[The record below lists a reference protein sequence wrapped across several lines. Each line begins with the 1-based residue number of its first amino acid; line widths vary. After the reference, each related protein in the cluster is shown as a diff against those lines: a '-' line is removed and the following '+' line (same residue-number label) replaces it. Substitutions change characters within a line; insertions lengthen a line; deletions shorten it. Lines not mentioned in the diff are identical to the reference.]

1 MFSHG
6 ICPSCMRTEIE
17 PRLERIMRESE

>member
-6 ICPSCMRTEIE
+6 ICPSCRDGVLKVQLDELTH
-17 PRLERIMRESE
+17 RR